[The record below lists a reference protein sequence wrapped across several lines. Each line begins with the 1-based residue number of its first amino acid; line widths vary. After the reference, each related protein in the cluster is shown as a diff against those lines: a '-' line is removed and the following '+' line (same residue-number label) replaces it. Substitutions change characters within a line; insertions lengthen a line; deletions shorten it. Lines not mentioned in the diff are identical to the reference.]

1 MDVDFRPDQA
11 DLDDE
16 GFFLAFHAGRIGTE
30 AFGHREHIRLAF
42 IYLLRYPDLAEAAL
56 RFRRAFRSF
65 VEAQG
70 VAHIYNETLT
80 WAYLVLVNQR
90 MHSAHFRD
98 SLEFLEHNQELGT
111 HRRGLINRYYNL
123 DDVTQSPLA
132 KAVFVLPNP
141 MAPRGKGTSE
151 EAPHAAQKAID
162 PHPVE

>member
-1 MDVDFRPDQA
+1 MDVDSHSGQT

-16 GFFLAFHAGRIGTE
+16 GFSLAFHAGRIGKD

-42 IYLLRYPDLAEAAL
+42 IYLRRHPDLAEAAL

-90 MHSAHFRD
+90 MHSTRFRD

-111 HRRGLINRYYNL
+111 HRCGLINRYYNL
-123 DDVTQSPLA
+123 DDVTESPLA

-141 MAPRGKGTSE
+141 TPPSREQDERGGSACRAKS
-151 EAPHAAQKAID
+151 D
-162 PHPVE
+162 